1 MWCRGSHDPWQELES
16 KDPDHATFT
25 NEAEFH
31 TMGCVGSSA
40 KGGDSEFLPLPPPPP
55 LPTHSSY
62 SSYLLQLL
70 CNLLFLYHHGTE
82 RWRSFCFGPWV
93 VSSIGFFRN
102 HLVVVFC
109 LLLGFVIFVKTC
121 IVQGSCGSG
130 ICLLI
135 TGFLGSHLWVDVRFK
150 LLGLHCLWF
159 FFFCFRFCLALCLR
173 LGLVGFIEYFLK
185 AFWKMLNF
193 FSSCW
198 GFF

>member
-1 MWCRGSHDPWQELES
+1 M
-16 KDPDHATFT
+16 
-25 NEAEFH
+25 
-31 TMGCVGSSA
+31 
-40 KGGDSEFLPLPPPPP
+40 
-55 LPTHSSY
+55 
-62 SSYLLQLL
+62 
-70 CNLLFLYHHGTE
+70 
-82 RWRSFCFGPWV
+82 

-159 FFFCFRFCLALCLR
+159 LFLFQILFGTMPEAWNGGFYRVLSEGFLEDAEFFFKL
-173 LGLVGFIEYFLK
+173 LGIFLK
-185 AFWKMLNF
+185 AWFLFAMFELSADLKMW
-193 FSSCW
+193 C
-198 GFF
+198 